1 MSIAKIKNTQDI
13 VHGKHLKSM
22 TQDEINRTEF
32 VCPYDECEMPAIPCA
47 YKETNK
53 VESYFKYKKHHPE
66 CETTHNKKEKH
77 ADSEEGQQAPFST
90 YINELREPS
99 TISAATRNRRE
110 ASASATQKENSND
123 GRSSKYIEAV
133 IDYYIEDPSQAKVNL
148 IKLPGSKKS
157 TYQSAFQLITANKD
171 YKGGHIFYCQMS
183 FNEKPYE
190 LEGIVTITLL
200 PFTSK
205 EERFKLK
212 LNTQS
217 WSIQKKFAFDLSV
230 GNVLD
235 NARAHYYESKKSPTK
250 YPYIFFFAK
259 DAPNNGCFYV
269 EHYEFFSVR
278 FSDKISLPFNQDGV
292 KGKVGILKSEVSEVL
307 VYTPPNPVNSV
318 LRKLSSKIMQGFGL
332 IKK

>member
-1 MSIAKIKNTQDI
+1 MRDAGYPLRLQRK
-13 VHGKHLKSM
+13 
-22 TQDEINRTEF
+22 
-32 VCPYDECEMPAIPCA
+32 
-47 YKETNK
+47 NK
-53 VESYFKYKKHHPE
+53 VESYFKYKTHHPE
-66 CETTHNKKEKH
+66 CETTHNKKKKN

-110 ASASATQKENSND
+110 ASASATQKEKSND

-183 FNEKPYE
+183 FNEKPSE

-230 GNVLD
+230 TNVLD
-235 NARAHYYESKKSPTK
+235 NARAHYFEMRKSKKLPQK

-259 DAPNNGCFYV
+259 DAP
-269 EHYEFFSVR
+269 
-278 FSDKISLPFNQDGV
+278 
-292 KGKVGILKSEVSEVL
+292 
-307 VYTPPNPVNSV
+307 
-318 LRKLSSKIMQGFGL
+318 
-332 IKK
+332 